1 MGNKVK
7 KGITLMILVVT
18 IIILAIMLGA
28 SIYSSVNVIDKS
40 SMADFRTT
48 ISRIEDL
55 VQTYK
60 LTNGSLPVTSSIPIN
75 YSGIT
80 SALSGD
86 ALANC
91 TEQLTANQ
99 DTDSLFYYVDFDKI
113 NVTQT
118 GFSVEGKVVINDE
131 GTHAY
136 YLPGMYISGKWYFT
150 NYSYDN

>member
-1 MGNKVK
+1 MENKVK

-18 IIILAIMLGA
+18 ILVLAIMLGA
-28 SIYSSVNVIDKS
+28 SIYSSVNLVDKS
-40 SMADFRTT
+40 SVADFRTT

-60 LTNGSLPVTSSIPIN
+60 LTNGSLPVTSTTPIN
-75 YSGIT
+75 YSGMT
-80 SALSGD
+80 STLSGD
-86 ALANC
+86 ALTNC
-91 TEQLTANQ
+91 REQVTANQ
-99 DTDSLFYYVDFDKI
+99 DTESLFYYVDFDKI

-118 GFSVEGKVVINDE
+118 GLNVEGKVVINDE